1 MALTPDQIAQQI
13 ADLGRDLPQTM
24 GAVIQTAADLAIGD
38 MKNRMSF
45 DQNSSD
51 GVRATIFSTLD
62 ESTMTLGITMPEHGY
77 FQNFGVAA
85 YDNGSRL
92 KDKSKQRTN
101 QMPIDELTAEAF
113 RASPETTFAFG
124 TGNYD
129 RGGRPWGAYYSGLN
143 AQDFMQLD
151 LFVDDVVKYVNQN
164 LEL

>member
-77 FQNFGVAA
+77 FQNFGVES
-85 YDNGSRL
+85 YEGKGDNKYQL
-92 KDKSKQRTN
+92 
-101 QMPIDELTAEAF
+101 PIDELTAEAF

-124 TGNYD
+124 TGNYA
-129 RGGRPWGAYYSGLN
+129 RGLRPWGAYYSGLN
-143 AQDFMQLD
+143 AKDFMQLD
-151 LFVDDVVKYVNQN
+151 LFVEQVADYVNQN

>member
-45 DQNSSD
+45 KQNSSD

-77 FQNFGVAA
+77 FQNFGVS
-85 YDNGSRL
+85 GV
-92 KDKSKQRTN
+92 KDKGTTQIG
-101 QMPIDELTAEAF
+101 IDELTASAF
-113 RASPETTFAFG
+113 GSSEGSTFAFG

-143 AQDFMQLD
+143 AQDFMQLE
-151 LFVDDVVKYVNQN
+151 LFVEQVADYVNQN

>member
-45 DQNSSD
+45 KQNSSD

-77 FQNFGVAA
+77 FQNFGVK
-85 YDNGSRL
+85 GV
-92 KDKSKQRTN
+92 KDRGTTQLGL
-101 QMPIDELTAEAF
+101 DELTAEAF
-113 RASPETTFAFG
+113 GASEGSTMSFG

-151 LFVDDVVKYVNQN
+151 LFVEQVADYVNQN

>member
-45 DQNSSD
+45 KQNSSD

-77 FQNFGVAA
+77 FQNFGVK
-85 YDNGSRL
+85 GV
-92 KDKSKQRTN
+92 KDRGTTQIG
-101 QMPIDELTAEAF
+101 IDTLTAEAF
-113 RASPETTFAFG
+113 GASEGSTMSFG

-143 AQDFMQLD
+143 AQDFMQLE
-151 LFVDDVVKYVNQN
+151 LFVEQVAEYVNQN

>member
-77 FQNFGVAA
+77 FQNFGVK
-85 YDNGSRL
+85 GV
-92 KDKSKQRTN
+92 KDSGTTQL
-101 QMPIDELTAEAF
+101 PIDELTAEVF

-143 AQDFMQLD
+143 AKDFMQLD
-151 LFVDDVVKYVNQN
+151 LFVEQVADYVNQN

>member
-45 DQNSSD
+45 KQNSSD

-77 FQNFGVAA
+77 FQNFGVR
-85 YDNGSRL
+85 GV
-92 KDKSKQRTN
+92 KDRGTTQIG
-101 QMPIDELTAEAF
+101 IDTLTATAF
-113 RASPETTFAFG
+113 GASEGSTMSFG

-151 LFVDDVVKYVNQN
+151 LFVEQVAEYVNQN

>member
-1 MALTPDQIAQQI
+1 MALTPDQIVQQI

-77 FQNFGVAA
+77 FQNFGVK
-85 YDNGSRL
+85 GV
-92 KDKSKQRTN
+92 KDSGTTQL
-101 QMPIDELTAEAF
+101 PIDELTAEAF

>member
-1 MALTPDQIAQQI
+1 MALTPEQI
-13 ADLGRDLPQTM
+13 ADQIRDLGKDLPQTM
-24 GAVIQTAADLAIGD
+24 GVVIQAAADQAIED

-45 DQNSSD
+45 KQNSSD
-51 GVRATIFSTLD
+51 GVRATIFSTFD

-77 FQNFGVAA
+77 FQNFGVKGV
-85 YDNGSRL
+85 N
-92 KDKSKQRTN
+92 DKGTT
-101 QMPIDELTAEAF
+101 QMGIDELTASAF
-113 RASPETTFAFG
+113 GSAAGSTFAFG

-151 LFVDDVVKYVNQN
+151 LFVEQVADYVNEN

>member
-13 ADLGRDLPQTM
+13 ADLGKDLPQTM

-45 DQNSSD
+45 KQNSSD

-62 ESTMTLGITMPEHGY
+62 ETTMTLGITMPEHGY
-77 FQNFGVAA
+77 FQNFGVE
-85 YDNGSRL
+85 SF
-92 KDKSKQRTN
+92 DKKGKNTTQN
-101 QMPIDELTAEAF
+101 PIDELTASAF
-113 RASPETTFAFG
+113 GSAPNTKFAFG
-124 TGNYD
+124 TGNYSK
-129 RGGRPWGAYYSGLN
+129 GGRPWGAYYSGLN

-151 LFVDDVVKYVNQN
+151 LFVEQVADYVNEN